1 MSTAAVI
8 LATVVLLYVIGLLWF
23 RDPETRLQF
32 SRDDL
37 TKIPLRV
44 TAGFLWGSATSSHQV
59 EGGCTNNN
67 WFQFE
72 SSTKANGQ
80 PRILNGQKADLA
92 ADHWNR
98 YRDDI
103 QLMKALSL
111 NAYRFS
117 VEWSKIEPREGDFDN
132 EALSHY
138 SGVVRDL
145 RAAGIEP
152 MLTLHHF
159 TNPIWFEERGAF
171 LQEDAHEIF
180 GRFVQKVVERL
191 GADVTLW
198 MTINEPSVYAL
209 NGHYFGDFPP
219 GEHNPRNAA
228 RVLRNILR
236 SHTEAYRVIKL
247 LQPEAQVGLAIN
259 FFVFDPPSSLNL
271 LDVVSARLITRNI
284 NESLLRYLRDG
295 VFHFG
300 IPGVARESYNSGISD
315 AFDYIGLNY
324 YTRFR
329 TRISPFVSGLATA
342 VHNLPEERCTD
353 MGWEIYPQ
361 GLYRALK
368 VLHLYTLKPIY
379 ITENGI
385 ADASDTKRA
394 RFIEDHLL
402 VMNKAIADGINV
414 RGYFYWSLLDNFEWA
429 LGFTKRFG
437 LYHVNFATQ
446 ERTLYEGSRVY
457 PALIS
462 KFRSQPDLPLVHSDT
477 HT

>member
-1 MSTAAVI
+1 MMTAAII
-8 LATVVLLYVIGLLWF
+8 LATVVLLYVIGLLSF
-23 RDPETRLQF
+23 RDPGTRLQF
-32 SRDDL
+32 SHDEL
-37 TKIPLRV
+37 TKIPLHV

-72 SSTKANGQ
+72 SATNANGR
-80 PRILNGQKADLA
+80 PRILNGQKAGLA

-103 QLMKALSL
+103 ALMKALSL

-117 VEWSKIEPREGDFDN
+117 VEWSKIEPREGNVDN
-132 EALSHY
+132 DALSHY
-138 SGVVRDL
+138 ADVVRDL

-152 MLTLHHF
+152 MVTLHHF

-171 LQEDAHEIF
+171 LQEHAHEIF
-180 GRFVQKVVERL
+180 GRFVRKVVERL
-191 GADVTLW
+191 GANVNLW

-209 NGHYFGDFPP
+209 NGYYFGDFPP
-219 GEHNPRNAA
+219 GEHNPRSAA
-228 RVLRNILR
+228 RVLRNILL

-247 LQPEAQVGLAIN
+247 VQPEARVGLAIN

-271 LDVVSARLITRNI
+271 LDVVSARLISRSI
-284 NESLLRYLRDG
+284 NESILRYLRDG
-295 VFHFG
+295 VFRFG
-300 IPGVARESYNSGISD
+300 MPGVVRESYNSGIRG
-315 AFDYIGLNY
+315 AFDYLGLNY

-329 TRISPFVSGLATA
+329 PRISPFVKGLATA
-342 VHNLPEERCTD
+342 VQDLPAEYSTD

-368 VLHLYTLKPIY
+368 VLHSYTPKPIY

-385 ADASDTKRA
+385 ADAGDTKRA

-402 VMNKAIADGINV
+402 VMNRAITEGIDV

-437 LYHVNFATQ
+437 LYRVDFSSQ
-446 ERTLYEGSRVY
+446 KRKLYEGSKVY
-457 PALIS
+457 PAMIA
-462 KFRSQPDLPLVHSDT
+462 KFRSQTNSP
-477 HT
+477 